1 MTAVPV
7 PNILS
12 ERAPAKINLTL
23 HILGRRA
30 DGFHTLE
37 SLVAFSRGGD
47 MLSLT
52 EGETLALSI
61 EGPSAAAS
69 GRVEDN
75 LVLRAAH
82 HFAICF
88 PGAKSGAFHLV
99 KRLPVA
105 AGLGG
110 GSSDAAAA
118 LRLLARAN
126 GVAADHPL
134 LFEAAKA
141 TGADVPVCLMRRARM
156 MCGIGDE
163 LGPLIALPPLIGL
176 LVNPGEPVETKAVFA
191 KMNIPPGIA
200 AGFGGHPDLAPHMA
214 ADELMTGLRKGRN
227 DMEAAACLMAPVIGD
242 VLAVLAP
249 APGCR
254 LARMSGS
261 GATCFALFKD
271 CRSAA
276 RAKKAILRAHPAWW
290 VKTCV
295 LS

>member
-1 MTAVPV
+1 L
-7 PNILS
+7 PNLLT

-23 HILGRRA
+23 HVLGRRA
-30 DGFHTLE
+30 DGFHALE

-47 MLSLT
+47 TLT
-52 EGETLALSI
+52 LDESEPLRLSI

-82 HFAICF
+82 HFAKRF
-88 PGAKSGAFHLV
+88 PGAKLGAFHLI

-126 GVAADHPL
+126 GVALDGPL
-134 LFEAAKA
+134 LFDAAKA
-141 TGADVPVCLMRRARM
+141 TGADVPVCLMRRARIM
-156 MCGIGDE
+156 RGVGDE

-191 KMNIPPGIA
+191 RMKIAPGA
-200 AGFGGHPDLAPHMA
+200 ATSFGGHPEFYPGMPAEALAA
-214 ADELMTGLRKGRN
+214 ALRKGRN
-227 DMEAAACLMAPVIGD
+227 DMEAAACLLAPVIGD
-242 VLAVLAP
+242 VLAVLSA

-254 LARMSGS
+254 VAHMSGS

-276 RAKKAILRAHPAWW
+276 RAKKAILRAHSYWW
-290 VKTCV
+290 AKICV

>member
-1 MTAVPV
+1 MPS
-7 PNILS
+7 ILT
-12 ERAPAKINLTL
+12 ERAPAKVNLTL

-47 MLSLT
+47 TLT
-52 EGETLALSI
+52 LTQGEPLGLSI
-61 EGPSAAAS
+61 EGPAAS
-69 GRVEDN
+69 ASGSIADN
-75 LVLRAAH
+75 LILRAAG
-82 HFAICF
+82 HFTERF
-88 PGAKSGAFHLV
+88 PGAKLGAFHLV

-126 GVAADHPL
+126 ALAFEDPL
-134 LFEAAKA
+134 LFEAARA

-156 MCGIGDE
+156 MRGVGDE
-163 LGPLIALPPLIGL
+163 LGALLALPPLIGL
-176 LVNPGEPVETKAVFA
+176 LVNPGEPVETKAVFSRMKIA
-191 KMNIPPGIA
+191 PGA
-200 AGFGGHPDLAPHMA
+200 ATGFGGHPGVYPDMPADALLAA
-214 ADELMTGLRKGRN
+214 LRRSRN
-227 DMEAAACLMAPVIGD
+227 DMEPAACLLAPVIGD
-242 VLAVLAP
+242 VLAVLAA

-254 LARMSGS
+254 LTRMSGS

-276 RAKKAILRAHPAWW
+276 RAKKTILRAHPAWW

-295 LS
+295 LG